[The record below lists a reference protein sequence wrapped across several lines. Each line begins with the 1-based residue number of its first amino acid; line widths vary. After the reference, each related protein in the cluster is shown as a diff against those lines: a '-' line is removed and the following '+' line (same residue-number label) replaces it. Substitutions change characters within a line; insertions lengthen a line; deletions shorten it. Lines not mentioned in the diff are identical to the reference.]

1 MEHLIRAFEAK
12 YPGHTVSVIWGS
24 SGTLFAQAVQGA
36 PFDVFLSADNY
47 YPGELVRDGTVTQST
62 PFSYTRGQLA
72 LVVRS
77 GTAADFSADGIHT
90 LKNSS
95 VSTIAIANPRSAPYG
110 RAAQETLVHYGLQ
123 VQDRIARAESV
134 SQVAHLVNT
143 GAAEAGFVAVSLLP
157 ALDTST
163 EFVWMVPQTAHAPI
177 DQAGNRTVAER
188 FQSFLCSD
196 DGQGLLSE
204 HGYLNPAAPDAR
216 SFGPSAEIETP

>member
-188 FQSFLCSD
+188 FQSFLCSF
-196 DGQGLLSE
+196 
-204 HGYLNPAAPDAR
+204 AAMTGKDCCPNMA
-216 SFGPSAEIETP
+216 I